1 MQRYYNRNEGEKGK
15 FCHSSQHESSRDE
28 VSCPHPLG
36 GCSWGFIYF
45 WSTIVV
51 QKVIN
56 FNHSLSLCCADTASV
71 GWNIFCLHSV
81 HFSDLQ
87 IASRQ
92 VLYVESVNFL
102 MFLVAY
108 DTVSLHQADEIFII
122 CIFLSAIIPNV
133 NIAGPQ
139 QEQEQAPQQGQRQ
152 ATEWTNTWTR
162 GSSRTMPIT
171 LNLQW

>member
-1 MQRYYNRNEGEKGK
+1 M
-15 FCHSSQHESSRDE
+15 
-28 VSCPHPLG
+28 
-36 GCSWGFIYF
+36 
-45 WSTIVV
+45 
-51 QKVIN
+51 
-56 FNHSLSLCCADTASV
+56 
-71 GWNIFCLHSV
+71 
-81 HFSDLQ
+81 Q

-152 ATEWTNTWTR
+152 ATEWTNT
-162 GSSRTMPIT
+162 
-171 LNLQW
+171 